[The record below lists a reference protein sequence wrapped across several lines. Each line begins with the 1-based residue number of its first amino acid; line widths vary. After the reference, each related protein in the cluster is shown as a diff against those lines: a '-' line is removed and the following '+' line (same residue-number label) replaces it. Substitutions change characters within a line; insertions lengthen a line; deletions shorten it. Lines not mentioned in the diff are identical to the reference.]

1 VTDVQKPLA
10 SAAKVVK
17 AKNRIVL
24 DEEGS
29 YVENKLTGERMKV
42 RIERDTFVFDVHYDN
57 GEKGVITLDSGA
69 GASVWPERERRDVP
83 MLPKREG
90 LRMCAANGTEIKNF
104 GRKLI
109 MFRGDKCSLGGPSTT
124 ETRGLGGPR
133 TTETCFSGRV

>member
-1 VTDVQKPLA
+1 MQKPLA

-29 YVENKLTGERMKV
+29 YVENKVSGERMKV
-42 RIERDTFVFDVHYDN
+42 RLERDTFVFDVHYDN
-57 GEKGVITLDSGA
+57 GEKGVITLDAGA
-69 GASVWPERERRDVP
+69 GASVWPEKERQDVP

-90 LRMCAANGTEIKNF
+90 LRMCAANGSEIKNF

-109 MFRGDKCSLGGPSTT
+109 KFRGDKR
-124 ETRGLGGPR
+124 ETG
-133 TTETCFSGRV
+133 